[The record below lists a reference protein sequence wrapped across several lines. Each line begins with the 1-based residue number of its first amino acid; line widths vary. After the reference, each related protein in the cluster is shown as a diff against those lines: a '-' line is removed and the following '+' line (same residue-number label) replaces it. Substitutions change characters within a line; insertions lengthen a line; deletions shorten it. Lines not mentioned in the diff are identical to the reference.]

1 MSARI
6 VECVPNFSEGRRPEV
21 MEAIVEA
28 IAEVDGIRVLDKE
41 MDKDHNRAVV
51 TFVGEPEQVKKAAFA
66 GCAKAAELIDLNYH
80 TGEHPRIGAT
90 DVIPF
95 IPISGVT
102 VEECIDLARELG
114 QEIAEKLNI
123 PIYLYEKAA
132 TKPERENLANVREG
146 QFEGLREAIE
156 KDPARHPDFGE
167 AKMHPKAGATAIGV
181 RDFLV
186 AYNIYLDTNNLDIA
200 KKIGQRVR
208 FMNGGFRY
216 VKANGFAIKERG
228 CVQVSMN
235 LTNFRGTPMHD
246 AFDFVKREAA
256 RYGINVTDSEVI
268 GLVPLDAMMDV
279 AEFHLQLDNFKREQV
294 LENKLWGGGAAEGI
308 PTMFLDE
315 VASKSPAPGGGS
327 VAALA
332 GALAAALGSMVCRLT
347 VGRKKY
353 AAVSEEMKQALQQT
367 ERVRGKLTGAI
378 ETDAKAFNAV
388 MKASK
393 LPEETPEEKGRKEI
407 VLQEA
412 YKHAAEVPLS
422 VMEEVRGLLPILRII
437 AKKGNVNSASDA
449 GVAALMAHAGCEGAL
464 LNVEINVPSITD
476 EGFKT
481 NLLSRAGAVREEVK
495 AMSDEI
501 LGIVRAR
508 IAENAEA

>member
-21 MEAIVEA
+21 LEAIVEA
-28 IAEVDGIRVLDKE
+28 IAEVEGVRVLDKE
-41 MDKDHNRAVV
+41 MDRDHNRAVV

-66 GCAKAAELIDLNYH
+66 GCARAAELIDLNHH

-102 VEECIDLARELG
+102 VEECIDMARELG
-114 QEIAEKLNI
+114 QEIAEKLGI

-132 TKPERENLANVREG
+132 TRPERENLANVREG

-156 KDPARHPDFGE
+156 KDPSRLPDFGLP
-167 AKMHPKAGATAIGV
+167 KMHPTAGATAVGV

-186 AYNIYLDTNNLDIA
+186 AYNIYLNTNDLDIA

-216 VKANGFAIKERG
+216 VKANGFAIRERG

-256 RYGINVTDSEVI
+256 RYGVSVTDSEVI

-279 AEFHLQLDNFKREQV
+279 AEYHLQLDNFKREQV
-294 LENKLWGGGAAEGI
+294 LENKLWGGGAAESI

-327 VAALA
+327 VSALA

-367 ERVRGKLTGAI
+367 ERIRGKLTAAI

-388 MKASK
+388 MKAFR
-393 LPEETPEEKGRKEI
+393 LPEDTPEDKERKDEK
-407 VLQEA
+407 LQMA

-422 VMEEVRGLLPILRII
+422 VMTEIQGLLPILTAI
-437 AKKGNVNSASDA
+437 AQKGNVNSASDA
-449 GVAALMAHAGCEGAL
+449 GVAALMARAGCEGAL

-476 EGFKT
+476 EAWKKD
-481 NLLSRAGAVREEVK
+481 LMSRAATVREEVK
-495 AMSDEI
+495 TASAEI
-501 LGIVRAR
+501 LDIVRAR
-508 IAENAEA
+508 IAENAE